1 VTTQLQ
7 LINISN
13 EKLSLGFVEFHIVKS
28 YGGTWIYTH
37 SLLTFAVDRD
47 ECLVLSYSRSTSG
60 NNFRKAFIKRLAGIY
75 SCCKYLEKL

>member
-13 EKLSLGFVEFHIVKS
+13 VKLSLGFLEFHVVKS

-37 SLLTFAVDRD
+37 SFLTFAVNRD
-47 ECLVLSYSRSTSG
+47 ECLALNYSRSISG
-60 NNFRKAFIKRLAGIY
+60 KNFRYAFI
-75 SCCKYLEKL
+75 